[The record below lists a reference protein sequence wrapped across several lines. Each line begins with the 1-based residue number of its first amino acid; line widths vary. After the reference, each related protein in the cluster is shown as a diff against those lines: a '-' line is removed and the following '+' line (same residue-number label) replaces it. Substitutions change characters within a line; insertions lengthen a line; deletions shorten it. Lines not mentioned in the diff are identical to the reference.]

1 MAEPRKIT
9 IKLRSPG
16 AKPAGAPAPVAPV
29 APVAP
34 EAVATP
40 APEAPSAPMPS
51 AAATP
56 ESTAEQTKRQTS
68 RIELPPELVQQPMTA
83 EAPTLKI
90 KTISE
95 TASEAPDTAQAAKSK
110 TARIALDSVLGGI
123 QSNTPLA
130 NTTQKTIKL
139 KRAVPSGAAHQTTSA
154 PIAPV
159 AAPES
164 EEKTIK
170 LKRPA
175 GLTLKK
181 DAPKPAEEE
190 GLEPLE
196 ELEPI
201 TETAPLAPAPAPVS
215 TGAKVFTAISVA
227 AAAISII
234 VTLVLCGVLQRQA
247 ASPNGEQSTGNTLHS
262 LPFQRIF

>member
-16 AKPAGAPAPVAPV
+16 AKPAGTPTPSAPVAP
-29 APVAP
+29 ATP
-34 EAVATP
+34 EAASAP
-40 APEAPSAPMPS
+40 APEAPSAAMPS
-51 AAATP
+51 VEASP
-56 ESTAEQTKRQTS
+56 KSTVEQTKRQTS
-68 RIELPPELVQQPMTA
+68 RIELPPELVHQPMTA

-90 KTISE
+90 KPISE
-95 TASEAPDTAQAAKSK
+95 TAVEAPDAAQAAKSK

-139 KRAVPSGAAHQTTSA
+139 KRAVPSTSTHPTTST

-159 AAPES
+159 PAPAS

-196 ELEPI
+196 ELEAIP
-201 TETAPLAPAPAPVS
+201 ETAPQPPAPPAVS
-215 TGAKVFTAISVA
+215 KGMKVFTAISIA
-227 AAAISII
+227 AAAVSII

-247 ASPNGEQSTGNTLHS
+247 ASPNGEKATGNTLHS
-262 LPFQRIF
+262 LPFQRMF

>member
-16 AKPAGAPAPVAPV
+16 AKPAGAPTTVEPVAPIT
-29 APVAP
+29 P
-34 EAVATP
+34 EASAAP
-40 APEAPSAPMPS
+40 APEVPSAPMPS
-51 AAATP
+51 AEPTP
-56 ESTAEQTKRQTS
+56 EPTAEQTKRQTS

-90 KTISE
+90 KKISE
-95 TASEAPDTAQAAKSK
+95 TASEAPDAAQAAKSK

-139 KRAVPSGAAHQTTSA
+139 KRAVPSTTTHQTTSTPITPVPA
-154 PIAPV
+154 PA
-159 AAPES
+159 S

-181 DAPKPAEEE
+181 DAPKPVEDE

-201 TETAPLAPAPAPVS
+201 AETAPQAPAPAVVS
-215 TGAKVFTAISVA
+215 KGMKVFTAISVA

-247 ASPNGEQSTGNTLHS
+247 ASPNGEKATGNTLHS
-262 LPFQRIF
+262 LPFQRVF